1 MTNNV
6 TDNISN
12 DLPAIYRAEKLQQN
26 AAQYGFDWVE
36 SSDIVKKIE
45 EELYEV
51 IDVLH
56 DKSKLSEELGDLI
69 FASLDVSRKLNMNPE
84 VILSKSNNK
93 FIKRWKKIELFIK
106 NDDKN
111 FNELKLK
118 DLNKYWEKAKN

>member
-26 AAQYGFDWVE
+26 AAQYGFDWVK

-69 FASLDVSRKLNMNPE
+69 FSCINLARYNHIDTELALQNA
-84 VILSKSNNK
+84 NNK
-93 FIKRWKKIELFIK
+93 FVKRFNYIEDTLRKNGKSLKKATLEEMDELW
-106 NDDKN
+106 D
-111 FNELKLK
+111 E
-118 DLNKYWEKAKN
+118 AK

>member
-56 DKSKLSEELGDLI
+56 DKNKLSEELGDLI
-69 FASLDVSRKLNMNPE
+69 FSCINLARYNHIDTELALQNA
-84 VILSKSNNK
+84 NNK
-93 FIKRWKKIELFIK
+93 FVKRFNYIEDTLRKNGKSLKKATLEEMDELW
-106 NDDKN
+106 D
-111 FNELKLK
+111 E
-118 DLNKYWEKAKN
+118 AK

>member
-69 FASLDVSRKLNMNPE
+69 FSCINLARYNHIDTELALQNA
-84 VILSKSNNK
+84 NNK
-93 FIKRWKKIELFIK
+93 FVKRFNYIEDTLRKNGKSLKKATLEEMDELW
-106 NDDKN
+106 D
-111 FNELKLK
+111 E
-118 DLNKYWEKAKN
+118 AK

>member
-56 DKSKLSEELGDLI
+56 DKNKLSEELWDLI
-69 FASLDVSRKLNMNPE
+69 FSCINLARYNHIDTELALQNA
-84 VILSKSNNK
+84 NNK
-93 FIKRWKKIELFIK
+93 FVKRFNYIEDTLRKNGKSLKKATLEEMDELW
-106 NDDKN
+106 D
-111 FNELKLK
+111 E
-118 DLNKYWEKAKN
+118 AK

>member
-45 EELYEV
+45 EELYEL

-69 FASLDVSRKLNMNPE
+69 FSCINLARYNHIDTELALQNA
-84 VILSKSNNK
+84 NNK
-93 FIKRWKKIELFIK
+93 FVKRFNYIEDTLRKNGKSLKKATLEEMDELW
-106 NDDKN
+106 D
-111 FNELKLK
+111 E
-118 DLNKYWEKAKN
+118 AK